1 MVTFTREDRR
11 GRVLEYHSQG
21 MDTREIAKLLHMSFT
36 DIAKILK
43 DSDKEKESE
52 QQRTRQ
58 EFLSSQA
65 YTLFSEGKS
74 PVQVAIELN
83 IRASEAIIFQREY
96 WELEGLHNLNQIY
109 QEIKGDIWNFV
120 NLWKS
125 VKAAGMGVPHVN
137 RLLTIANNDLSSVEL
152 RYEGL
157 KKEAA
162 TLEFQKASS
171 ARDSELLNNQII
183 MMRKT
188 RDSTLLD
195 TIIRNAKRLQRLTED
210 ILDVTKIESQSLQL
224 NKEQFNLHE
233 MMLNAIA
240 DSNNQLKK
248 DSNTKLELVSKED
261 VFVEADKA
269 RLNQVI
275 ANLLSNAIKFTQEE
289 GGSITIRTEIM
300 NSRILVSIKDTGT
313 GIDPEILPRLFT
325 KFVTKPE
332 TGGTGLGLFISK
344 SIIEAHD
351 GIMWAENNANGK
363 KELRLDLVYQLA
375 NSSSRH

>member
-11 GRVLEYHSQG
+11 GRVLEHHSQG
-21 MDTREIAKLLHMSFT
+21 MGTREIAKLLHMSFT

-96 WELEGLHNLNQIY
+96 WELEGLHILNQIY
-109 QEIKGDIWNFV
+109 QEIRDGTWNFV

-137 RLLTIANNDLSSVEL
+137 RLLTIANNDLPSVES

-188 RDSTLLD
+188 WDSTRLECENEMERLRHVQQERVKQEAIAKHFENSNEVYYIKIRKTVEEKVVSILSDKKMLLKLAVLCL
-195 TIIRNAKRLQRLTED
+195 IESIRNDPAKYG
-210 ILDVTKIESQSLQL
+210 SL
-224 NKEQFNLHE
+224 
-233 MMLNAIA
+233 
-240 DSNNQLKK
+240 
-248 DSNTKLELVSKED
+248 
-261 VFVEADKA
+261 
-269 RLNQVI
+269 
-275 ANLLSNAIKFTQEE
+275 
-289 GGSITIRTEIM
+289 
-300 NSRILVSIKDTGT
+300 
-313 GIDPEILPRLFT
+313 IDY
-325 KFVTKPE
+325 
-332 TGGTGLGLFISK
+332 S
-344 SIIEAHD
+344 
-351 GIMWAENNANGK
+351 GK
-363 KELRLDLVYQLA
+363 
-375 NSSSRH
+375 SSSLATVDYTTSQYYADGSFYTCGPFVPLPP